1 MNEHYGAR
9 LVVVSGADARR
20 ELELDGRP
28 VLIGRDPECDL
39 ALRDS
44 YASRQHCWVEQREGR
59 WWVRDLGSKNGTW
72 VGDEQVVH
80 ERPLYDGD
88 VVLVGHTR
96 IRLCESGATET
107 YDSVLAVQSR
117 HRLWLDEAA
126 RAAIVDEAP
135 VEPPLSPKQ
144 WALLRLLWE
153 RRGAVVTKDEI
164 ARAVWPEAEGA
175 IFDYQIDKLVSRVRA
190 RLGPAGDE
198 LIETVWGTGYKL
210 HC

>member
-1 MNEHYGAR
+1 MNEQHGAR
-9 LVVVSGADARR
+9 LVVVSGADAGR
-20 ELELDGRP
+20 ELELNGRP
-28 VLIGRDPECDL
+28 VLIGRDAECDL
-39 ALRDS
+39 TLHDS

-72 VGDEQVVH
+72 VGEERVAH
-80 ERPLYDGD
+80 ERLLYDGD
-88 VVLVGHTR
+88 VILVGHTR
-96 IRLCESGATET
+96 IRLREAGVTET
-107 YDSVLAVQSR
+107 YDAVPAVQS
-117 HRLWLDEAA
+117 HHHLWLDEAA
-126 RAAIVDEAP
+126 RAVILDEAP
-135 VEPPLSPKQ
+135 IEPALSPKQ

-210 HC
+210 GG